1 MKKLSLRF
9 PISIQIS
16 FFLIIAV
23 FVPVAAMMMLST
35 YESQLLT
42 MTENSN
48 VQQGRILSSSLSVL
62 AQENHNISSEKALEI
77 LSSMEGQFD
86 SRIRILDS
94 QGHLLADSSRI
105 DMTPEKQ
112 TSENSGLSLRLADS
126 EAQSSSEKASE
137 DSFVYR
143 LFSIPVR
150 AYRKLRPPAVVYS
163 NADYYS
169 SKTVYDGEEI
179 KAALSGHY
187 GAKTR
192 ISSGGQVSV
201 TLYSALPVIAD
212 NEVIGVV
219 LVSRSTWRILQNLY
233 ELRTDLA
240 KIFLVSLA
248 FVLLI
253 ALFLGF
259 RISRPLK
266 KLARQ
271 TSECADKK
279 GHIDSEKLKHFT
291 GSRRKDEIG
300 DLSRSFKTLLDK
312 LDARIRYTQA
322 FASDVNHEFKNP
334 LAAIRSS
341 AELLGDSL
349 SEEERRNFSQAITDE
364 ITRLEKLLTEVRNI
378 SKIDGTDAE
387 AFTETIP
394 LNTFINNLVSR
405 IKSIYPEVKID
416 TVFAGAITGEA
427 ASINFNPDYLERILS
442 NLIENAAGFA
452 SQIQVT
458 TSINEIP
465 KKHKKELQFSI
476 ADNGCGIDESEY
488 DKIFERFYSNRP
500 ASSKAESSELGHT
513 GLGLSIVKAIT
524 DACEGTIKISRSTS
538 LGGAEFTVG
547 LPL

>member
-1 MKKLSLRF
+1 MKKLHLRF

-23 FVPVAAMMMLST
+23 FVPVAAMMMLNT

-48 VQQGRILSSSLSVL
+48 VQQARILSASLSV
-62 AQENHNISSEKALEI
+62 AAEAGQEKSISSETAHNI
-77 LSSMEGQFD
+77 LRSMEGKFD
-86 SRIRILDS
+86 SRIRILDA
-94 QGHLLADSSRI
+94 QGYLLADSSRI
-105 DMTPEKQ
+105 DMNLEKPASQ
-112 TSENSGLSLRLADS
+112 EAGLSIREPYS
-126 EAQSSSEKASE
+126 EASASLEKTSE
-137 DSFVYR
+137 DSFVYK

-169 SKTVYDGEEI
+169 SKTIYDGEEI

-201 TLYSALPVIAD
+201 TLYSALPVMSED
-212 NEVIGVV
+212 EVIGVV

-240 KIFLVSLA
+240 KIFLASLA
-248 FVLLI
+248 VVLLI
-253 ALFLGF
+253 AFFLGF

-271 TSECADKK
+271 TSDCADKK

-291 GSRRKDEIG
+291 GSKRKDEIG
-300 DLSRSFKTLLDK
+300 DLSRSFKTLIDK

-322 FASDVNHEFKNP
+322 CASDVNHEFKNP

-349 SEEERRNFSQAITDE
+349 SEEERRNFSQVITDE
-364 ITRLEKLLTEVRNI
+364 ITHLERLLTEVRNI
-378 SKIDGTDAE
+378 SKIDGTDGQ
-387 AFTETIP
+387 AFTEEIP
-394 LNTFINNLVSR
+394 LNDFINNLVSR
-405 IKSIYPEVKID
+405 IKNTFPEVQID
-416 TVFAGAITGEA
+416 TAVICRSP
-427 ASINFNPDYLERILS
+427 SINFNPDYLERILT

-452 SQIQVT
+452 KHIQVT
-458 TSINEIP
+458 ADIHEIP
-465 KKHKKELQFSI
+465 KTHKKKLQLFV
-476 ADNGCGIDESEY
+476 ADNGCGIAESEY
-488 DKIFERFYSNRP
+488 DKVFERFYSNRP
-500 ASSKAESSELGHT
+500 QGRSGDSAGLGHT
-513 GLGLSIVKAIT
+513 GLGLSIVKAIV
-524 DACEGTIKISRSTS
+524 DACEGNISVSRSPT
-538 LGGAEFTVG
+538 LGGAEFTVE

>member
-1 MKKLSLRF
+1 MKKLHLRF

-23 FVPVAAMMMLST
+23 FVPVAAMMMLNT

-48 VQQGRILSSSLSVL
+48 VQQARILSASLSV
-62 AQENHNISSEKALEI
+62 AAEAGQEKSISSETAHNI
-77 LSSMEGQFD
+77 LRSMEGKFD
-86 SRIRILDS
+86 SRIRILDA
-94 QGHLLADSSRI
+94 QGYLLADSSRI
-105 DMTPEKQ
+105 DMNLEKPASQ
-112 TSENSGLSLRLADS
+112 EAGLSIREPYS
-126 EAQSSSEKASE
+126 EASASLEKTSE
-137 DSFVYR
+137 DSFVYK

-169 SKTVYDGEEI
+169 SKTIYDGEEI

-201 TLYSALPVIAD
+201 TLYSALPVMSED
-212 NEVIGVV
+212 EVIGVV

-240 KIFLVSLA
+240 KIFLASLA
-248 FVLLI
+248 VVLLI
-253 ALFLGF
+253 AFFLGF

-271 TSECADKK
+271 TSDCADKK

-291 GSRRKDEIG
+291 GSKRKDEIG
-300 DLSRSFKTLLDK
+300 DLSRSFKTLIDK

-322 FASDVNHEFKNP
+322 CASDVNHEFKNP

-349 SEEERRNFSQAITDE
+349 SEEERRNFSQVITDE
-364 ITRLEKLLTEVRNI
+364 ITHLERLLTEVRNI
-378 SKIDGTDAE
+378 SKIDGTDGQ
-387 AFTETIP
+387 AFTEEIP
-394 LNTFINNLVSR
+394 LNDFINNLVSR
-405 IKSIYPEVKID
+405 IKNTFPEVQID
-416 TVFAGAITGEA
+416 TAVIGRSP
-427 ASINFNPDYLERILS
+427 SINFNPDYLERILT

-452 SQIQVT
+452 KHIQVT
-458 TSINEIP
+458 ADIHEIP
-465 KKHKKELQFSI
+465 KTHKKKLQLFV
-476 ADNGCGIDESEY
+476 ADNGCGIAESEY
-488 DKIFERFYSNRP
+488 DKVFERFYSNRP
-500 ASSKAESSELGHT
+500 QGRSGDSAGLGHT
-513 GLGLSIVKAIT
+513 GLGLSIVKAIV
-524 DACEGTIKISRSTS
+524 DACEGNISVSRSPT
-538 LGGAEFTVG
+538 LGGAEFTVE